1 MYYRLKKL
9 IPSRAKEIKEKIN
22 KRDYIKLNGFCTTE
36 ETISQIKRKPSMWE
50 NIFANDTSG
59 RGLSSKTY
67 KEFIR
72 LNTSETN
79 SAIKK

>member
-22 KRDYIKLNGFCTTE
+22 KRDYIKLNGFCMTE
-36 ETISQIKRKPSMWE
+36 ETISQIKRKPTMWE
-50 NIFANDTSG
+50 NIFANDTLG
-59 RGLSSKTY
+59 RGLSSKIY

-72 LNTSETN
+72 PNTSETN
-79 SAIKK
+79 NPIKK